1 MLAKLPDIQRGQADM
16 RLSDHDA
23 TCVLTCI
30 RLQRIALVLEAFAVW
45 LQAGARECVP

>member
-1 MLAKLPDIQRGQADM
+1 M
-16 RLSDHDA
+16 RLSDHYA
-23 TCVLTCI
+23 TCVFTRI